1 MTTFRSARPFGD
13 GLLAWFPFL
22 VIFVMTPVNIYFT
35 NQLDFGYEPKILLPF
50 LGAALLLLFAMIGLC
65 FLRGVWVS
73 RLVDAL
79 FYLGLFLVLSDT
91 LSPLRWGL
99 MDGSE
104 ELREG
109 GTSIA
114 IQFALATILGLAWYA
129 VPGSVVRAFGLPL
142 VLVVVAWQ
150 VVTLGQILVR
160 EPTYAMASARG
171 VPTTTSRIKNFPNIY
186 QFVFDGYSSL
196 LFAQTA
202 DLTNLSDNLRGF
214 TFFRRNMSNYVVT
227 DVSVPSFITGRLF
240 KGGSLKD
247 FQLQAK
253 SGGLRYELQKLGYEI
268 SIYAPDRSRLWTYDA
283 ASHIYT
289 SKEMNIGSDPWFRLV
304 QTTAVRVA
312 PEILKQES
320 LVLANYILFGEKAD
334 YSIYKSQSVPLVERL
349 IEDESGR
356 PGRGQYV
363 YAHLILPH
371 APYLWD
377 GNCTLRQQTDFF
389 EQTLC
394 ANKLIKD
401 FIDKLKQLGR
411 YDESLILIQSDHGW
425 HQIHRTLLFTTP
437 HVENDRYDTEEFSR
451 RLHSLLL
458 IKPPIAGPAPLF
470 VSEEVSQLVDI
481 PATVYDVLD
490 LAPPPNDGH
499 SVFAL
504 DEVRDREISVFG
516 GIDADIGRS
525 KLFGS
530 SHATLGHFGYVPDR
544 GWTVRPDLEATHEGW

>member
-65 FLRGVWVS
+65 FLRGAWVS

-377 GNCTLRQQTDFF
+377 GNCTLRQQTDIF